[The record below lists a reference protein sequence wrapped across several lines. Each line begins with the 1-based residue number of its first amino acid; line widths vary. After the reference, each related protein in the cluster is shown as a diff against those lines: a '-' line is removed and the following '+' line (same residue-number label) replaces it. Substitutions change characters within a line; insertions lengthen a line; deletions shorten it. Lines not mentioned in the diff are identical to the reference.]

1 MSVPSDLP
9 PIPQRPR
16 GTEQS
21 AQPGPAGDV
30 RGWVYE
36 RPAPRL
42 RSNSEIRQGLAVVQR
57 ISALGDDAV
66 SALAHGA
73 VFAAQW
79 VARTTTASPAR
90 GLELPDPCL
99 WEIAE
104 EIQAAGK
111 VAAAA
116 VRLPGYP
123 WCDAARIAG
132 RGIEEWLA
140 WVYVDSYPTPIWLGG
155 DPTVQDVRRA
165 VLGRVG
171 ATRLGLNGPG
181 ASRER
186 FVYDVARVVE
196 VLNGVE

>member
-1 MSVPSDLP
+1 MPVPSDLP
-9 PIPQRPR
+9 PVPPRPGR
-16 GTEQS
+16 SGVGVPDPEVG
-21 AQPGPAGDV
+21 A
-30 RGWVYE
+30 WVYE
-36 RPAPRL
+36 RPAPRQ
-42 RSNSEIRQGLAVVQR
+42 RSGAQIREGLAVVER
-57 ISALGDDAV
+57 ISGLGDNAV

-79 VARTTTASPAR
+79 IGGTTTRSPAR
-90 GLELPDPCL
+90 GLELPEPCL

-104 EIQAAGK
+104 EIQAAGM

-116 VRLPGYP
+116 VQLPGYP

-140 WVYVDSYPTPIWLGG
+140 WVYVDSYPTPVWLGG
-155 DPTVQDVRRA
+155 DPTVADIRRA

-171 ATRLGLNGPG
+171 ATRAGLQGPG